1 MYLDVFGGWKMLR
14 MSENAWLYGFSLGIG
29 FHWLM
34 RRVDGWLVAKLCD
47 IVTCAM
53 AKSCLG
59 SKVKTSSIPGPRLGR
74 AEAFQPFGAENQTA
88 TIVVAGRVAAE
99 TR

>member
-14 MSENAWLYGFSLGIG
+14 ISENAWIYGFSLGIG

-59 SKVKTSSIPGPRLGR
+59 SKVKTSSIPGPRFEILDLYR
-74 AEAFQPFGAENQTA
+74 YIIDIT
-88 TIVVAGRVAAE
+88 
-99 TR
+99 